1 MVVIQ
6 LNINKIKIT
15 IWLLIAFLF
24 LSTIFIQSTMPYKQ
38 QDIKPVLREMIEI
51 EKIPISFPYGHR
63 VISGNRPYEFLEFI
77 IRKTGHIIQYFM
89 LTLILLKT
97 LSILKVRHFLVLLL
111 SFLLSF
117 IIALFDEWHQRFSAG
132 RSGQLIDVFTFDL
145 FGIMIAVVG
154 FLLFKKQ
161 KVKAFS
167 KPSGK
172 TKRM

>member
-1 MVVIQ
+1 
-6 LNINKIKIT
+6 
-15 IWLLIAFLF
+15 
-24 LSTIFIQSTMPYKQ
+24 MPYKQ
-38 QDIKPVLREMIEI
+38 QDIKPVLREMIEL
-51 EKIPISFPYGHR
+51 ERIPFTFTYGHR
-63 VISGNRPYEFLEFI
+63 VISGYRPYEFLEFM
-77 IRKTGHIIQYFM
+77 IRKTGHVIQYSMF
-89 LTLILLKT
+89 TLILLKT
-97 LSILKVRHFLVLLL
+97 LSLIKIRLFLVVLL
-111 SFLLSF
+111 SFVLSF